1 MITHQDPGKS
11 PIRARPTRDAV
22 RRYLPF
28 VQETTA
34 ALTDY
39 PRPSVAVD
47 VAVLTIHHDTLHVV
61 VVDHRLGGRALP
73 GTFLHHG
80 ELLSQAASRALQQK
94 AGLREVAFS
103 QLRVFD
109 DPSRDE
115 RGWVLSVGH
124 SGAIAETLIP
134 PGVSLLPV
142 TEGRAG
148 GPLLFDHGD
157 IVALAVQELRV
168 RYSRTIDPA
177 GLLGD
182 TFTVLELRRTY
193 QAVFGRS
200 LVKDTFRRHIIDA
213 LEPTGELSVTFGRPA
228 ELFRKR
234 PAAALPATAWAVFM
248 AGH

>member
-1 MITHQDPGKS
+1 MQKT
-11 PIRARPTRDAV
+11 PT
-22 RRYLPF
+22 
-28 VQETTA
+28 

-47 VAVLTIHHDTLHVV
+47 VAVLTIREDTLHVV
-61 VVDHRLGGRALP
+61 VVDHRLGGQALP

-80 ELLSQAASRALQQK
+80 ELLWQAASRALDQK
-94 AGLREVAFS
+94 AGLRDVKFS

-124 SGAIAETLIP
+124 SAAIAAALIP
-134 PGVSLLPV
+134 PRVSLLPV
-142 TEGRAG
+142 IDGCAG
-148 GPLLFDHGD
+148 GPLLFDHAD

-168 RYSRTIDPA
+168 RYSRTIDPD
-177 GLLGD
+177 GLLGG

-193 QAVFGRS
+193 QAVFGRP
-200 LVKDTFRRHIIDA
+200 LVKYTFRRHIIDA
-213 LEPTGELSVTFGRPA
+213 LEPTGELSVTYGRPA

-234 PAAALPATAWAVFM
+234 PGAALPAAAWAVFTS
-248 AGH
+248 GR